1 MSSRGGEGGGA
12 GDGGGGGGGG
22 GGGWRGGGEDRE
34 GHRLVGGGWVCFIRD
49 WGCVGGGCGL

>member
-1 MSSRGGEGGGA
+1 MGAPVMVEGAVEGGEV
-12 GDGGGGGGGG
+12 GGGGGG
-22 GGGWRGGGEDRE
+22 EYRE